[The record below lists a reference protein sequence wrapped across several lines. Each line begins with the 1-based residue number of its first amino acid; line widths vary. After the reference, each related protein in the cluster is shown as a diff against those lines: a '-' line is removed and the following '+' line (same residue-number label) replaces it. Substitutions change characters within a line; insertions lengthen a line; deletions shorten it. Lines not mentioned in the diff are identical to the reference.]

1 MFKKALLNIAIE
13 LGPTIGFL
21 ILVESIDFIVATG
34 WFVAF
39 TVASLSLAF
48 YKRRTLALFPLIVA
62 LSVVIFG
69 ALTLYF
75 HDPFFFIL
83 KDTVYNLVFGIAI
96 FIFLAQDIILLKV
109 FFQEVFAISDSGWM
123 ILSKRWGI
131 LFLLLAFSNECVRSF
146 LTPEQWALYKLMA
159 TSITTLFGVY
169 QFTLTKKYRLPEASP
184 WGLRQ

>member
-13 LGPTIGFL
+13 LGPIIGFL
-21 ILVESIDFIVATG
+21 VLVESIDFIVATG

-39 TVASLSLAF
+39 TALSLALAF

-62 LSVVIFG
+62 VSVIIFG

-75 HDPFFFIL
+75 HDPFFFIF
-83 KDTVYNLVFGIAI
+83 KDTVYNLTFGAAI
-96 FIFLAQDIILLKV
+96 FIFLARDIILLKV
-109 FFQEVFAISDSGWM
+109 FFQEVFAISDTGWV

-131 LFLLLAFSNECVRSF
+131 LFLLLAFSNECTRGF
-146 LTPEQWALYKLMA
+146 LTPEQWALYKLVA
-159 TSITTLFGVY
+159 TGITTIFGVY

>member
-13 LGPTIGFL
+13 LGPIIGFL
-21 ILVESIDFIVATG
+21 VLVESIDFIAATG

-39 TVASLSLAF
+39 TAFSLALAF
-48 YKRRTLALFPLIVA
+48 YKRRRLALFPFIVA
-62 LSVVIFG
+62 ISVIIFG

-75 HDPFFFIL
+75 HDPFFFIF
-83 KDTVYNLVFGIAI
+83 KDTVYNLTFGIAI
-96 FIFLAQDIILLKV
+96 FLFLSRDIILLKV
-109 FFQEVFAISDSGWM
+109 FFQEVFAMSDTGWV

-131 LFLLLAFSNECVRSF
+131 LFLLLAFSNECTRSF

-159 TSITTLFGVY
+159 TGVTTVFGVY
-169 QFTLTKKYRLPEASP
+169 QFTLTKKYRLPEASS